1 MTSGSYFGMIR
12 ARRGGAAVK
21 RQRIESIRTFVE
33 GHWLFTTVTT
43 DAGVTGIGES
53 TYFLSPLAARQIV
66 EELVPDLIGQDPFR
80 AEFLFQRALKHHCV
94 RDTAQ
99 MAALSAIDQSLW
111 DIKGRSLGVPVWE
124 LLGGRVRDRV
134 RAILLVEA
142 ATEEEIL
149 ARAVQAVSEG
159 FTALKLKPFVGDWA
173 RLSRARLLRHTSE
186 TVHAVRRAVGWD
198 VDLAVEIHRNLLP
211 DDAIEFAR
219 LVRDAT
225 LYFLEDP
232 ILPFSVVS
240 NCRVAEQM
248 AGPVALAERNTTLWE
263 FREYSDSHG
272 VAILRPDIGVAGGF
286 SQLRKIAAVAESRHQ
301 RIVPHNFTSP
311 VITACH
317 VQMAAC
323 TSNWDLQ
330 GYVREARSPWQDVVR
345 HVNVLEDG
353 YLIIPE
359 SPGIG
364 IELNLDYLAKATC
377 RPFGN
382 SFAHGAPQ
390 SADGALRHQ

>member
-1 MTSGSYFGMIR
+1 M
-12 ARRGGAAVK
+12 K

-33 GHWLFTTVTT
+33 GHWLFVTVTT
-43 DAGVTGIGES
+43 DAGTMGIGES
-53 TYFLSPLAARQIV
+53 TYFISPLAARQIV
-66 EELVPDLIGQDPFR
+66 EEQGADLIGQDPFR

-94 RDTAQ
+94 RDAAL
-99 MAALSAIDQSLW
+99 MGALSAIDQALW
-111 DIKGRSLGVPVWE
+111 DIKGRALGVPVWE

-142 ATEEEIL
+142 STEEEIL
-149 ARAVQAVSEG
+149 AKALQAAAEG

-173 RLSRARLLRHTSE
+173 TLSRARLLRRAAE
-186 TVHAVRRAVGWD
+186 TVHAVRQAVGWD

-219 LVRDAT
+219 LLRDES

-232 ILPFSVVS
+232 ILPFSVAS
-240 NCRVAEQM
+240 NTRVAEQM
-248 AGPVALAERNTTLWE
+248 SGPVALAERNTSIWE

-272 VAILRPDIGVAGGF
+272 VAILRPDIGIAGGF
-286 SQLRKIAAVAESRHQ
+286 SQLRKIAAIAESRHQ

-345 HVNVLEDG
+345 HVNVLEQG
-353 YLIIPE
+353 YLRIPE
-359 SPGIG
+359 TPGIG
-364 IELNLDYLAKATC
+364 MELNLDYLATARY

-382 SFAHGAPQ
+382 AFAHGAPQ
-390 SADGALRHQ
+390 AADGALKHQ

>member
-1 MTSGSYFGMIR
+1 M
-12 ARRGGAAVK
+12 K
-21 RQRIESIRTFVE
+21 RQRIETIRTYVE
-33 GHWLFTTVTT
+33 GHWLFVAVTT
-43 DAGVTGIGES
+43 DDGTMGIGES
-53 TYFLSPLAARQIV
+53 TYFISPLAARQIV
-66 EELVPDLIGQDPFR
+66 EELAPDLVGQDPFR
-80 AEFLFQRALKHHCV
+80 AEFLFQRALKHHCM
-94 RDTAQ
+94 RDAAL
-99 MAALSAIDQSLW
+99 MAALSAIDQALW
-111 DIKGRSLGVPVWE
+111 DIKGRALGVPVWE

-142 ATEEEIL
+142 STEEEIL
-149 ARAVQAVSEG
+149 ARARQAAAEG

-173 RLSRARLLRHTSE
+173 GLSRARLLRRTAE
-186 TVHAVRRAVGWD
+186 IVHAVRQAVGWD

-219 LVRDAT
+219 LLRDES

-232 ILPFSVVS
+232 ILPFSVAS
-240 NCRVAEQM
+240 NTRVAEQM
-248 AGPVALAERNTTLWE
+248 SAPVALAERNTTIWE

-272 VAILRPDIGVAGGF
+272 VAILRPDIGSAGGF
-286 SQLRKIAAVAESRHQ
+286 SQLRKIAAIAESRHQ

-330 GYVREARSPWQDVVR
+330 GYVREARSPWQDVVK
-345 HVNVLEDG
+345 HVNVIEQG
-353 YLIIPE
+353 YLRIPE
-359 SPGIG
+359 TPGIG
-364 IELNLDYLAKATC
+364 MELDLDYLATAQY

-382 SFAHGAPQ
+382 AFAHGAPQ
-390 SADGALRHQ
+390 GPDGALKHQ

>member
-1 MTSGSYFGMIR
+1 
-12 ARRGGAAVK
+12 VK
-21 RQRIESIRTFVE
+21 RQRIEMIRTHVE
-33 GHWLFTTVTT
+33 GHWLFVTVTT
-43 DAGVTGIGES
+43 DGGTMGIGES
-53 TYFLSPLAARQIV
+53 TYFISPLAARQIV
-66 EELVPDLIGQDPFR
+66 EELTPDLVGQDPFR

-94 RDTAQ
+94 RDAAL
-99 MAALSAIDQSLW
+99 MGALSAIDQALW
-111 DIKGRSLGVPVWE
+111 DIKGRALGVPVWE

-142 ATEEEIL
+142 STEEEIL
-149 ARAVQAVSEG
+149 AGARQAAAEG

-173 RLSRARLLRHTSE
+173 GLSRARLLRRTAE
-186 TVHAVRRAVGWD
+186 TVHAVRQAVGWD

-219 LVRDAT
+219 LLRDES

-232 ILPFSVVS
+232 ILPFSVAS
-240 NCRVAEQM
+240 NTRVAEQLS
-248 AGPVALAERNTTLWE
+248 APVALAERNTTIWE

-272 VAILRPDIGVAGGF
+272 VAILRPDIGIAGGF
-286 SQLRKIAAVAESRHQ
+286 SQLRKIAAIAESRHQ

-330 GYVREARSPWQDVVR
+330 GYVREARSPWQDVVK
-345 HVNVLEDG
+345 HVNVIEQG
-353 YLIIPE
+353 YLRIPE
-359 SPGIG
+359 TPGIG
-364 IELNLDYLAKATC
+364 MELDLDYLATARY

-382 SFAHGAPQ
+382 SFAHGAPLGP
-390 SADGALRHQ
+390 DGALKHQ